1 MRRTSTSR
9 LAAPLLALAVLAA
22 PLAAALPGWSASE
35 PVRVAAVAAVPPAA
49 LDGLAPAQGSRSVP
63 VRAVAPP
70 GAAVARAGAFAFLQ
84 LDAGRPVRWN
94 PCDEV
99 PWSFNPAGAP
109 AGGLAAVQAAVSEIG
124 ARTGLRFAYR
134 GATSDAPTGTYL
146 RQSWKQF
153 RPLLIGWTSAS
164 RSDLLAGRGASTVG
178 MTRVLWTGS
187 YDSTGANRT
196 QMASAVVAL
205 NRASRAGTTG
215 PASWYTYALHE
226 VGHAVGLDHVADGS
240 QIMNPVISGSLRGL
254 GRGDVAGLSRV
265 GAGGGCLPDIR

>member
-22 PLAAALPGWSASE
+22 PLAAAPSVL
-35 PVRVAAVAAVPPAA
+35 AAQEPAA
-49 LDGLAPAQGSRSVP
+49 AAAGPRSGVA
-63 VRAVAPP
+63 VRPAVAPATRP
-70 GAAVARAGAFAFLQ
+70 VTVAPASRAGAYAFLQ

-94 PCDEV
+94 PCDAV

-109 AGGLAAVQAAVSEIG
+109 AGGLAAVHAAVREIG
-124 ARTGLRFAYR
+124 VRSGLRFVYQ
-134 GATSDAPTGTYL
+134 GTTSDAPTGAYL
-146 RQSWKQF
+146 RQGWKQF

-164 RSDLLAGRGASTVG
+164 RSDLLAGRGPSTVG
-178 MTRVLWTGS
+178 MARVLWTGS

-205 NRASRAGTTG
+205 NRASRAATTG

-226 VGHAVGLDHVADGS
+226 VGHAVGLDHVADS
-240 QIMNPVISGSLRGL
+240 KQIMSPIISGSLRGF
-254 GRGDVAGLSRV
+254 GSGDLAGLARI